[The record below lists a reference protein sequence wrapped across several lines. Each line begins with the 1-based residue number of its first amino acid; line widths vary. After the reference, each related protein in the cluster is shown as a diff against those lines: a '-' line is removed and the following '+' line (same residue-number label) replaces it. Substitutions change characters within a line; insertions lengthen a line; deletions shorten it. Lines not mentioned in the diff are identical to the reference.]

1 MSVDGQFSIWR
12 SRDGGESWER
22 RAQGLPKAHW
32 YLREALAT
40 DSFEQAGIYAGTDTG
55 QLFYSRMTAI
65 PGKSWRITSHRS
77 SRSKQP
83 CYRKRYTGHREW
95 PLIIEA
101 A

>member
-1 MSVDGQFSIWR
+1 MGSFQSGAAAWR
-12 SRDGGESWER
+12 RKLGKARTGA
-22 RAQGLPKAHW
+22 AQAHW

-83 CYRKRYTGHREW
+83 CYRKRYTGHRSGR
-95 PLIIEA
+95 
-101 A
+101 